1 MVPSIAGRAAT
12 ASLLPRESTARRAL
26 RSLVHLVGWPFRMWA
41 ARQNLA
47 QLAGMSEH
55 ELRDIGLTRQD
66 LYDVSGYP
74 LDQDPTAVLSS
85 RVAARRRYMRPR

>member
-1 MVPSIAGRAAT
+1 MVPSIAGRTAT
-12 ASLLPRESTARRAL
+12 ASLLQRESTSRRAL
-26 RSLVHLVGWPFRMWA
+26 RTALHILGWPFRMWE

-74 LDQDPTAVLSS
+74 LDQDPTAILSN